1 MTEQLVLDFPSRPA
15 FGRSNFWVA
24 PCNQEAIAW
33 IDRYPEWP
41 MHALLIYGETGS
53 GKTHL
58 ASIFSEVKIAAK
70 DLTEDFIPEQEKIV
84 VENLEELQ
92 NEKALFH
99 LFNRIQEKQG
109 GLLLTARQVPQF
121 QLPDLQTRIAMTP
134 KAEIQMPDENT
145 IVSVCAKMFADKQ
158 AVVVLAVL
166 TYIATHIPRSF
177 EAVSKV
183 VNAVDTLSLSK
194 GRRITIYLVKEVIES
209 FSQLGGVDG

>member
-33 IDRYPEWP
+33 IDKYPDWP
-41 MHALLIYGETGS
+41 MHALLIYGEAGS

-58 ASIFSEVKIAAK
+58 ASIFAEEKIPAST
-70 DLTEDFIPEQEKIV
+70 LTEDFIPTQEKVV
-84 VENLEELQ
+84 VENLEELR

-99 LFNRIQEKQG
+99 LFNRIQEQQG
-109 GLLLTARQVPQF
+109 GLLLTARHVPQF
-121 QLPDLQTRIAMTP
+121 NLPDLQSRIGMIP

-158 AVVVLAVL
+158 AIVEPAVL

-177 EAVSKV
+177 EAVSAV
-183 VNAVDTLSLSK
+183 VNTADTLSLSQ
-194 GRRITIYLVKEVIES
+194 GRRITIYLVKEVIEN
-209 FSQLGGVDG
+209 LPRPRGIDD

>member
-33 IDRYPEWP
+33 IDKYPEWP
-41 MHALLIYGETGS
+41 MHALLIYGEAGS

-58 ASIFSEVKIAAK
+58 ASIFSEVKVAAK
-70 DLTEDFIPEQEKIV
+70 ELTEDFIPSQEKIV
-84 VENLEELQ
+84 VENLEELC

-99 LFNRIQEKQG
+99 LFNRVQEKQG
-109 GLLLTARQVPQF
+109 GLLMTSRYVPQF
-121 QLPDLQTRIAMTP
+121 QLPDLQSRIGMIP
-134 KAEIQMPDENT
+134 KAEIQMPDEET

-158 AVVVLAVL
+158 ATVESAVL
-166 TYIATHIPRSF
+166 SYIATHIPRSF
-177 EAVSKV
+177 EAVSAV

-194 GRRITIYLVKEVIES
+194 GRRITIYLVKEVIENLFQS
-209 FSQLGGVDG
+209 GGIDA